1 MQPTHRIPA
10 EMTRI
15 RAHLAPNSAQDH
27 FIDPGTPDESV
38 QHDFSRLLED
48 QLAQIAGGATEAEP
62 TQE

>member
-1 MQPTHRIPA
+1 
-10 EMTRI
+10 MTRI